1 MQKYSFAFPSRGVRN
16 WRKRPALVRRGC
28 IPTHRVNALWCRN
41 EPVYTRHVVHKQ
53 QGIACE
59 YFTGYTRSMAKRK
72 VSKTPEIRDIPVVI
86 LCGGRGTRLKEETE
100 FIPKP
105 MVRIGDR
112 PILWHIMKIYYAQGF
127 RRFILPLGYKGEKI
141 REYIN
146 SYQLYAND
154 FTLKHGGSK
163 TSLTYHGRPAERWQ
177 ISCIDTGLDTQ
188 TGGRIKKLEKFIK
201 SPLFML
207 TYGDGVANVDLG
219 KLLSEHTKQKSI
231 VTMTAVHPPVR
242 FGEVILKKD
251 GTVQGFSEKPH
262 YAESGMNE
270 TLINGGFFAIDSKIF
285 KRMSEDDALVFEKD
299 VLTQLAKDNEL
310 AAVPHHGFWQCM
322 DTIRDT
328 EVLNDAW
335 KRGAAPWKLW
345 R

>member
-1 MQKYSFAFPSRGVRN
+1 
-16 WRKRPALVRRGC
+16 
-28 IPTHRVNALWCRN
+28 
-41 EPVYTRHVVHKQ
+41 
-53 QGIACE
+53 
-59 YFTGYTRSMAKRK
+59 
-72 VSKTPEIRDIPVVI
+72 
-86 LCGGRGTRLKEETE
+86 
-100 FIPKP
+100 
-105 MVRIGDR
+105 
-112 PILWHIMKIYYAQGF
+112 
-127 RRFILPLGYKGEKI
+127 
-141 REYIN
+141 
-146 SYQLYAND
+146 
-154 FTLKHGGSK
+154 
-163 TSLTYHGRPAERWQ
+163 
-177 ISCIDTGLDTQ
+177 
-188 TGGRIKKLEKFIK
+188 
-201 SPLFML
+201 
-207 TYGDGVANVDLG
+207 
-219 KLLSEHTKQKSI
+219 
-231 VTMTAVHPPVR
+231 MTAVHPPVR